1 MNYMKNRYNEN
12 KFYNNINNYNSI
24 DYNLFQP
31 QGHNENYHNQSLPFI
46 NSNNT
51 NIRNKYLSDNN
62 YYYNKEEENNYN
74 YFKDN
79 NNIDNYNNYNIYNN
93 NDNYL
98 DNNLFK
104 NNKKNNSISI
114 NIEDLII
121 FEEKLSEIIYFLK
134 NRKEVNKQCYDFWNY
149 FYTSSLYLKI
159 EKTFIEEKEIEITRL
174 SINYELLSI
183 MLCYE
188 FSFDK
193 KVLNKTYILL
203 LEILEL
209 NHRNLI
215 IICQNIINKV
225 PIENQTN
232 SWVLK
237 LSEIIQNYKNEED
250 NYSQNEAYSVKIN
263 NNTDKIAKKLRNILY
278 NYKTEYSSLLMS
290 LMKNINLKNYEEIN
304 YFFREY
310 IYRIESPK
318 KTTNILGFKNN
329 NGFVPS
335 RPPYILSPREKPYTL
350 VLGLDETL
358 ANFQQINYTQ
368 GVLKLRPYL
377 TEFLENVSRYYE
389 LILFTSKT
397 QYYAEPIIRAIEQ
410 KKKYFDFIFY
420 RENCIMIKNDFVKDL
435 TRIGRS
441 LDSIIIVDNMPEY
454 FRLQKENG
462 IIIKSFWAKDPN
474 DRALYD
480 LIPILIRI
488 AQEEIDVREG
498 ISKYRNEIYRKIT
511 SSFSNNY
518 I

>member
-1 MNYMKNRYNEN
+1 MKKKEQKY
-12 KFYNNINNYNSI
+12 YNNINNYNSI
-24 DYNLFQP
+24 DYNRFQP
-31 QGHNENYHNQSLPFI
+31 QRYNTNYHNQSLPFI
-46 NSNNT
+46 NSDNT
-51 NIRNKYLSDNN
+51 NIRNKFLNNNN
-62 YYYNKEEENNYN
+62 YYNNNENEDNYNNYN
-74 YFKDN
+74 DN
-79 NNIDNYNNYNIYNN
+79 NINNYNNYNIYNN
-93 NDNYL
+93 NNYL
-98 DNNLFK
+98 DNNLYK
-104 NNKKNNSISI
+104 NNKTTNSISI

-121 FEEKLSEIIYFLK
+121 FEEKLTGIIFFLK
-134 NRKEVNKQCYDFWNY
+134 NRKEVNKQCYDFWNF
-149 FYTSSLYLKI
+149 FYNSSIYQKI
-159 EKTFIEEKEIEITRL
+159 EKTFIDEKEIEIIRL

-203 LEILEL
+203 LEILQL

-215 IICQNIINKV
+215 IICENIINKI
-225 PIENQTN
+225 PLENQANT
-232 SWVLK
+232 WVLK

-250 NYSQNEAYSVKIN
+250 NYSQIEPYSVKIN
-263 NNTDKIAKKLRNILY
+263 NNTDKIAKKIRNILY
-278 NYKTEYSSLLMS
+278 NYKTEYSSLIMS
-290 LMKNINLKNYEEIN
+290 LMKKINLKNYEEIN
-304 YFFREY
+304 DFFREY
-310 IYRIESPK
+310 IYRIESAK
-318 KTTNILGFKNN
+318 KTPNIMGFKNN
-329 NGFVPS
+329 QGFVPS

-420 RENCIMIKNDFVKDL
+420 RENCIMIQNDFVKDL

-498 ISKYRNEIYRKIT
+498 IAKYRNEIYRKIT

>member
-1 MNYMKNRYNEN
+1 
-12 KFYNNINNYNSI
+12 
-24 DYNLFQP
+24 
-31 QGHNENYHNQSLPFI
+31 
-46 NSNNT
+46 
-51 NIRNKYLSDNN
+51 
-62 YYYNKEEENNYN
+62 
-74 YFKDN
+74 
-79 NNIDNYNNYNIYNN
+79 
-93 NDNYL
+93 
-98 DNNLFK
+98 
-104 NNKKNNSISI
+104 
-114 NIEDLII
+114 
-121 FEEKLSEIIYFLK
+121 
-134 NRKEVNKQCYDFWNY
+134 
-149 FYTSSLYLKI
+149 
-159 EKTFIEEKEIEITRL
+159 
-174 SINYELLSI
+174 
-183 MLCYE
+183 
-188 FSFDK
+188 
-193 KVLNKTYILL
+193 
-203 LEILEL
+203 
-209 NHRNLI
+209 
-215 IICQNIINKV
+215 
-225 PIENQTN
+225 
-232 SWVLK
+232 
-237 LSEIIQNYKNEED
+237 
-250 NYSQNEAYSVKIN
+250 
-263 NNTDKIAKKLRNILY
+263 
-278 NYKTEYSSLLMS
+278 
-290 LMKNINLKNYEEIN
+290 MKNINLKNYEEIN

-420 RENCIMIKNDFVKDL
+420 RENCIMIKNEFVKDL